1 MPHGMQLAQVTH
13 AAGESAVGHELPLD
27 THAVVLAAASED
39 ELLAVSAV
47 LTQAGIA
54 HVTIREPDPPYLGAA
69 TALGIPP
76 QERAP
81 LRRLLRHL
89 KRAGGDP

>member
-1 MPHGMQLAQVTH
+1 MPHGVQLAQLTH
-13 AAGESAVGHELPLD
+13 AAGESVVGRELPPD
-27 THAVVLAAASED
+27 THAVVLAAAGED
-39 ELLAVSAV
+39 ELLAISAA
-47 LTQAGIA
+47 LAQAGVE